1 MGKTLESSIL
11 DTALDPTIV
20 INKKNIVKY
29 FNLAASKMFLINP
42 NDIIGKSVTMIMT
55 PTDAV
60 KHSKGLNNYIETNI
74 KKVIE
79 KSVIVTAKK
88 GNGDLFKISLFV
100 SEIDNV
106 PDVVNEDDSR
116 LFVAIIKD
124 VTETIYM
131 ENILK
136 TTINEAADS
145 IFVTNEDG
153 TIFLINKAIKN
164 LFGYTNDELMCKNIK
179 ILIPEL
185 DYSFYEDF
193 ENKIITGLKK
203 NNKEIKCRLG
213 LSRIVGGKI
222 ENGKGQ
228 VSYVGI
234 LHEDYSEK
242 IKEVSEERVKL
253 INYIFHEVRNPINVL
268 STGIDLIDQKLLEI
282 FPDMKNIKNTISLM
296 RSSVKRASKILNDT
310 LDYTKFEQKANVL
323 NTEIQNLSII
333 VQEAIKLSKLKA
345 LEYDIMLHND
355 VEDDIYTDIDKNR
368 IFQAINNLLS
378 NALKFTPPNGKIYI
392 ETTKNSGYAHFKIKD
407 TGCGISEIDIK
418 KIFKPYNNITSS
430 HNNNKIK
437 GMGMGLSITKK
448 IIELHSSVLSVE
460 SELGKGTIFSF
471 KIPLVSETKLKEF
484 KNKHE
489 NYKGEELKYTNK
501 VEYNMKILLV
511 DDDRSNL
518 FVLKNLLEMR
528 GFEVDTLSD
537 GKELIECVKN
547 KQNKEIKMK
556 EYHLILLDNLM
567 KYTNGS
573 ETLKILRNEYDFNQK
588 VVILSGCTTK
598 EDAQYFKDC
607 GADGVLEK
615 PFNYEKFLEFL

>member
-11 DTALDPTIV
+11 DAALDPTIV

-74 KKVIE
+74 KNVIE

-106 PDVVNEDDSR
+106 PDAKDSDDSR

-179 ILIPEL
+179 MLIPEINYDL
-185 DYSFYEDF
+185 YDEF
-193 ENKIITGLKK
+193 ENKIINGIKK
-203 NNKEIKCRLG
+203 NGKEIKCRLG

-228 VSYVGI
+228 VSYVG
-234 LHEDYSEK
+234 LLYEDYSEK
-242 IKEVSEERVKL
+242 IKEVAEERVKL

-323 NTEIQNLSII
+323 NTEIQNMSMII
-333 VQEAIKLSKLKA
+333 QEAIKLSKLKA
-345 LEYDIMLHND
+345 FEYDIKLYND
-355 VEDDIYTDIDKNR
+355 IEDDIYVKIDKNR

-378 NALKFTPPNGKIYI
+378 NALKFTPPNGEIYT
-392 ETTKNSGYAHFKIKD
+392 ETTTKDGYAFFKIKD
-407 TGCGISEIDIK
+407 TGCGISEKNIK
-418 KIFKPYNNITSS
+418 SIFKPYNNITSS

-448 IIELHSSVLSVE
+448 IIELHSSKLTVE

-471 KIPLVSETKLKEF
+471 KLPLVSKSELNEF
-484 KNKHE
+484 KRENKCQ
-489 NYKGEELKYTNK
+489 KGEELIYIKDK
-501 VEYNMKILLV
+501 KYNMKILLV
-511 DDDRSNL
+511 DDDHSNL

-528 GFEVDTLSD
+528 GFTIDTLSD
-537 GKELIECVKN
+537 GKELVECVKN
-547 KQNKEIKMK
+547 NETKVK

-573 ETLKILRNEYDFNQK
+573 ETLKILRNEYDFKQK

-598 EDAQYFKDC
+598 EDVQHFKEC
-607 GADGVLEK
+607 GANGVLEK
-615 PFNYEKFLEFL
+615 PFNYKKFLEFL